1 MAQQMAV
8 YTFEGPSVLYVH
20 PSLTAAE
27 GYFEAIDVEN
37 DEYVFFGQDGTVIHP
52 SVESGRVVLT
62 ATREQGVDE
71 LRQRLRTY
79 LSFSR
84 EVDPALADDTVSLAQ
99 LLLERERAFQES
111 SWLSRLRRLIARRRA
126 R

>member
-1 MAQQMAV
+1 MAV
-8 YTFEGPSVLYVH
+8 FTFEGSNILYVH

-52 SVESGRVVLT
+52 SVENGRVVLS
-62 ATREQGVDE
+62 ATPEQEVDE

-79 LSFSR
+79 LSGSR
-84 EVDPALADDTVSLAQ
+84 EVDPALADDTVSLAR
-99 LLLERERAFQES
+99 LLLEKERAFQES
-111 SWLSRLRRLIARRRA
+111 RWLPRLRRLIARRRA